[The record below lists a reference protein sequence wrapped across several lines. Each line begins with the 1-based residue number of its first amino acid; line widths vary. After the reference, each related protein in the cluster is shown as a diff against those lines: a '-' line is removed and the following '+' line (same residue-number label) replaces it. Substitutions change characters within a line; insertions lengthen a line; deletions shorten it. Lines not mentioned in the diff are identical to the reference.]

1 MAKLPVKIF
10 ISYAHKD
17 APFFEVFRDGVKNH
31 LSTSS
36 VCDFSSWTDDE
47 IPLGS
52 NWDEQIQNNLGNAD
66 VAVLCVSANFLNS
79 RYIKADE
86 FGVLLK
92 KYPATLIIPIY
103 FNHCN
108 INAWEE
114 LAIKQFF
121 KPPGNRYGEA
131 AQADFAFCDLVEFR
145 KSDGLFLPNPNI
157 DLYLQDFAGKLEK
170 AVTGNTSITEEEPE
184 QRQNSIKPGGK
195 NDKEKTLTD
204 KIVEYVILAA
214 IILSLAFIV
223 QTFALNKTP
232 DADAQKF
239 KGAVWG
245 AMFFGSSGL
254 FIVNRKFQH
263 S

>member
-1 MAKLPVKIF
+1 MAKVPVKIF

-92 KYPATLIIPIY
+92 KYPGTLVIPIY

-108 INAWEE
+108 INAWGE

-121 KPPGNRYGEA
+121 KPSGNRYGEA

-170 AVTGNTSITEEEPE
+170 AVTGNTSIIGEKPE
-184 QRQNSIKPGGK
+184 SKTDIPSQPPAA
-195 NDKEKTLTD
+195 DKKGLPD
-204 KIVEYVILAA
+204 KIVEYVIIAA
-214 IILSLAFIV
+214 IILSLVFII
-223 QTFALNKTP
+223 QTFALNKSL

-254 FIVNRKFQH
+254 FIVNRKYQH